1 MPVGKGSIERA
12 VRAKNAAGKE
22 RDTAAVPQK
31 AGQPEEKIKSN
42 VIGVASPEVLAMV
55 TGKRQEKPV
64 KLGETMP
71 EYLL

>member
-12 VRAKNAAGKE
+12 VRAKNTGGKE
-22 RDTAAVPQK
+22 RDIAAVPQK

-42 VIGVASPEVLAMV
+42 VIGAASQEVLAMV
-55 TGKRQEKPV
+55 TGKQQEKPV
-64 KLGETMP
+64 KLGEAMP